1 MIDLS
6 NYTPIDFPWDFTC
19 FSKIDKN
26 PLDIQLPLCIISVNT
41 CTPDSNAYRIMLV
54 GIMSFIVVYYRIN
67 L

>member
-26 PLDIQLPLCIISVNT
+26 PLGIQLPLYYIGER
-41 CTPDSNAYRIMLV
+41 TPDSNAYRIMLV
-54 GIMSFIVVYYRIN
+54 GIMSFMVYYRIN